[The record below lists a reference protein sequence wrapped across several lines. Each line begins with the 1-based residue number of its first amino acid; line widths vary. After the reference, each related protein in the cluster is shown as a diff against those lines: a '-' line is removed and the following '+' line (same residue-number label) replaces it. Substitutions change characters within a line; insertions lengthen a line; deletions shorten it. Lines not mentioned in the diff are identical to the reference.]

1 MTIRVYLYNNVEK
14 GLKKLPKSVTER
26 FYKVLD
32 LLKNNPL
39 AGIPLKGTL
48 KGYLK
53 YRIGDYR
60 IVYRYQSKEKAL
72 IIYRIESR
80 QGVYKN

>member
-1 MTIRVYLYNNVEK
+1 MIIRAYLYNDVEK
-14 GLKKLPKSVTER
+14 SLKKLPKLVTER
-26 FYKVLD
+26 FYKTLD

-60 IVYRYQSKEKAL
+60 IVYKYQSKEKAL

>member
-1 MTIRVYLYNNVEK
+1 MTIKAYLYNNVEK
-14 GLKKLPKSVTER
+14 SLKRLPKLVTER
-26 FYKVLD
+26 FYNTLD

-48 KGYLK
+48 KGYRK

-60 IVYRYQSKEKAL
+60 IVYRYQSKEKTL

>member
-1 MTIRVYLYNNVEK
+1 MVIKTYLYNNVEK
-14 GLKKLPKSVTER
+14 NLKRLPRIITER
-26 FYKVLD
+26 FYKTLD
-32 LLKNNPL
+32 LLKNDPL

-48 KGYLK
+48 KGYRK

-60 IVYRYQSKEKAL
+60 IVYRYHSKEKAL

-80 QGVYKN
+80 QGAYKN

>member
-1 MTIRVYLYNNVEK
+1 MTIKAYFYSNIEK
-14 GLKKLPKSVTER
+14 SLKKLPEFVTER
-26 FYKVLD
+26 FYATID
-32 LLKNNPL
+32 LLKINPL

-48 KGYLK
+48 KGYRK

-60 IVYRYQSKEKAL
+60 IVYKYHPKEKIL
-72 IIYRIESR
+72 VIYRIESR